1 MKTLPIIIV
10 SLFAS
15 LTAVSAA
22 DLVED
27 AVPVAQCTF
36 AGSGGGSSQLS
47 LIENNGE
54 LTTQVVS
61 LMDEA
66 ITVAESDEWIA
77 SRSTAFRW
85 ASETKVACGKA
96 YGYLKTGYRDEDT
109 LNKCDCFHNQ
119 MRHAMN

>member
-1 MKTLPIIIV
+1 MKTLQIFIV
-10 SLFAS
+10 VLFSS
-15 LTAVSAA
+15 LTAATAA

-27 AVPVAQCTF
+27 AVVVTQCTM
-36 AGSGGGSSQLS
+36 GSSGELS
-47 LIENNGE
+47 LIGNNGE

-109 LNKCDCFHNQ
+109 LNKCECFHNQ
-119 MRHAMN
+119 MRQSMN